1 MKAGK
6 IFWGIILVYL
16 GILVLLNNFD
26 IIDFS
31 WRIFWKFWPVLL
43 IIWGI
48 NILISKENTRKG
60 AVLIG
65 LVTCLGLG
73 LLTYF
78 GIREKSNRSE
88 YTWEERQ
95 NEDYGSD
102 YTQDDRIFREDY
114 SPNIKT
120 GKISISGG
128 AGEFE
133 VKSPTDN
140 LMEAHVSKGNI
151 NYVLKRTDTDSS
163 VNLNF
168 HAKYEKGIKLPTKGV
183 HDTKIFLNNN
193 PVWDIDVKVGAAD
206 VNLDLSPYKIKN
218 LSFSGGATDV
228 EIKLGSLY
236 EHQNIVVETGVSS
249 VEIKVPKSAGCKI
262 INQSG
267 LSSKKF
273 QDFIEKESG
282 VYETN
287 NYVAAD
293 KKIDILL
300 KTGISDLKVKTYQD

>member
-31 WRIFWKFWPVLL
+31 WRVFWKFWPVLL

-60 AVLIG
+60 AILIG

-78 GIREKSNRSE
+78 GIREKSNRPE
-88 YTWEERQ
+88 YIWEEGQ
-95 NEDYGSD
+95 NENYGSD

-120 GKISISGG
+120 GQITISGG

-133 VKSPTDN
+133 VKSSTEK
-140 LMEAHVSKGNI
+140 LMEAHVSQGNI

-168 HAKYEKGIKLPTKGV
+168 HAKHDKGIKLPKGN
-183 HDTKIFLNNN
+183 HETKIFLNNN
-193 PVWDIDVKVGAAD
+193 PVWDVDVKVGAAE
-206 VNLDLSPYKIKN
+206 VNLDLSPFKIKN
-218 LSFSGGATDV
+218 LTFSGGATDV

-236 EHQNIVVETGVSS
+236 NYQNVVVETGVSS
-249 VEIKVPKSAGCKI
+249 VEIEVPKSVGCKI
-262 INQSG
+262 VNQSG
-267 LSSKKF
+267 LSSKTF
-273 QDFIEKESG
+273 QDFTEKGSG
-282 VYETN
+282 IYETN
-287 NYVAAD
+287 NYATAG